1 MFSIAARL
9 LPAPVQRLIPD
20 TVYPAALKG
29 KWQPESRQPENQKP
43 KSQQPVSRKPKSR
56 KPKSR
61 KLKSHKSDN
70 SKPDTSKPNTSK
82 SDTSKP
88 DISKSDTS
96 KFETRPPV
104 SQLPVSQTPV
114 SYMPVSQMPV
124 SQTPVSHVPV
134 SHVPVSQMPVSQM
147 PVSQI
152 PVRRLPVNCEL
163 MVQADNAATTAV
175 TAQDQKRST
184 VAHAF
189 ANGRQLV
196 GIVATE
202 AAIPKAPPED
212 SDIDWKS
219 GSQGLL
225 PPSAAKTLLQRHQE
239 PVNGLTLTHRA

>member
-29 KWQPESRQPENQKP
+29 KWQPESRQPEKQKP
-43 KSQQPVSRKPKSR
+43 KSQQPVSRKS
-56 KPKSR
+56 
-61 KLKSHKSDN
+61 KSHKSK
-70 SKPDTSKPNTSK
+70 SHKPDTSK

-96 KFETRPPV
+96 KFETRPPVSQLPV